1 MERVK
6 SKLRYKDTE
15 ISLVV
20 CKSCKWCV
28 SNLSAFEIL
37 NCLNCD
43 RQRILHI
50 PISKNE
56 RYTINF
62 DNDSINLKF
71 FNFYLVNVALLGLS
85 FLPTK
90 KFITTT
96 KMTVMAIPAKDIA
109 AKTSVSKVMIL
120 FV

>member
-1 MERVK
+1 MCYQLVLGKCYAIK
-6 SKLRYKDTE
+6 SELRYKDSG

-28 SNLSAFEIL
+28 SNLSAFEIF

-43 RQRILHI
+43 KQKILHI
-50 PISKNE
+50 PISNNE

-71 FNFYLVNVALLGLS
+71 
-85 FLPTK
+85 T
-90 KFITTT
+90 
-96 KMTVMAIPAKDIA
+96 
-109 AKTSVSKVMIL
+109 
-120 FV
+120 

>member
-1 MERVK
+1 MLSSCVRKMERVK
-6 SKLRYKDTE
+6 SELRYKDTG

-43 RQRILHI
+43 KQKVLHI

-71 FNFYLVNVALLGLS
+71 
-85 FLPTK
+85 T
-90 KFITTT
+90 
-96 KMTVMAIPAKDIA
+96 
-109 AKTSVSKVMIL
+109 
-120 FV
+120 